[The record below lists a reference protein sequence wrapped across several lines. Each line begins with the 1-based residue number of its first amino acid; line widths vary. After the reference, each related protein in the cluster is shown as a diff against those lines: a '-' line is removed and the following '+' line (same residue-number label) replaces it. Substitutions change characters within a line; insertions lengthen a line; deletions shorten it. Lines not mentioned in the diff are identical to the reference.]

1 MDQTV
6 SIVVAAYRAA
16 ELLPTSIASAHA
28 QKPDCEIVVV
38 DDASNDDTPEVMA
51 NYPEVKFL
59 SLSQNGGPSV
69 ARNAGFAA
77 ASGDWLAVLDA
88 DDDMVPGRISRMLDI
103 AVETQADVV
112 LGNLLRVDET
122 GEPIDDGPFFDITQI
137 SKAPLTLEDYVTQ
150 NLLERNE
157 TSTGYLKP
165 MFKRAFLEQHG
176 IQYDP
181 LLRNS
186 EDYHIILEIIAAGG
200 RVVIA
205 PEPDYL
211 YRVAKGS
218 ISHVVNPAYLH
229 ALESADRNFMKR
241 ALSSRKGAERRHLSH
256 LFARRMRNLQ
266 GLLVGEEVMRAL
278 KKRRPDTAIG
288 LILRNP
294 ATLGSITHKFAEAV
308 GKRLSRPRTKP
319 S

>member
-1 MDQTV
+1 MNQTV

-16 ELLPTSIASAHA
+16 ALLPTSIASAHA

-38 DDASNDDTPEVMA
+38 DDASHDETPSVMA

-59 SLSQNGGPSV
+59 TLPQNGGPSV

-77 ASGDWLAVLDA
+77 ASGDWLVVLDA
-88 DDDMVPGRISRMLDI
+88 DDDMVPGRIARMVEL
-103 AVETQADVV
+103 AVETGADAV

-122 GEPIDDGPFFDITQI
+122 GAPIDDGPFFDASTTG
-137 SKAPLTLEDYVTQ
+137 KAALSLEDYVAQ
-150 NLLERNE
+150 NQLERNE

-165 MFKRAFLEQHG
+165 MFRRAFLEQHR
-176 IQYDP
+176 IEYDP

-211 YRVAKGS
+211 YRVAAGS
-218 ISHVVNPAYLH
+218 ISHVVKPAYLH
-229 ALESADRNFMKR
+229 ALQKADKRFMKR
-241 ALSSRKGAERRHLSH
+241 ALSTRKGAARRHLHH
-256 LFARRMRNLQ
+256 LFARRNRNLQ
-266 GLLVGEEVMRAL
+266 GMLVGEEVMRAL
-278 KKRRPDTAIG
+278 KGRRPDTALS

-294 ATLGSITHKFAEAV
+294 ATFGSIAHKFAEAV
-308 GKRLSRPRTKP
+308 GKRIPRLKTKT

>member
-1 MDQTV
+1 MNQTV
-6 SIVVAAYRAA
+6 SIVLAAYRAA
-16 ELLPTSIASAHA
+16 KLLPTSIASAHA

-38 DDASNDDTPEVMA
+38 DDASQDETPAVMA

-59 SLSQNGGPSV
+59 TLRQNGGPSV

-77 ASGDWLAVLDA
+77 ASGDWLVVLDA
-88 DDDMVPGRISRMLDI
+88 DDDMVPGRIARMVDLAI
-103 AVETQADVV
+103 ETDADVV

-122 GEPIDDGPFFDITQI
+122 GAPIDDGPFFDASLIGTD
-137 SKAPLTLEDYVTQ
+137 PLSLEDYLEQ
-150 NLLERNE
+150 NQLGRNE

-165 MFKRAFLEQHG
+165 MFRRAFLEQHG

-186 EDYHIILEIIAAGG
+186 EDYHIILEIIEAGG
-200 RVVIA
+200 RVVIC

-218 ISHVVNPAYLH
+218 ISHVAKPAHLH
-229 ALESADRNFMKR
+229 ALENADKKFMKR
-241 ALSSRKGAERRHLSH
+241 ALSTRKGAARRHLYH
-256 LFARRMRNLQ
+256 LFARRNRNLQ
-266 GLLVGEEVMRAL
+266 GMLVGEEVMRAL
-278 KKRRPDTAIG
+278 KCRRPDTAIG

-294 ATLGSITHKFAEAV
+294 ATLGSIAHKFAEAA
-308 GKRLSRPRTKP
+308 GKRITRLKAKTS
-319 S
+319 